1 MKKVYLLLLVLF
13 SCQKVSD
20 SAKDLLLLRLILK
33 NSEQVNLSGV
43 VRGPG
48 SIKNAQVDLVLP
60 KYGKCVDA
68 NGKPNGQIL
77 ASTKSTED
85 GTYSLTYTK
94 QNQILCVVVTP
105 TNGTSMAV
113 SYGNKKDVS
122 WGGKLYLS
130 SIFKEPKAFKR
141 NSTGQLNARKR
152 VNVTPF
158 TRLVA
163 SRFSASKAA
172 GSKSSTSFFSFLRS
186 GFTKNLQSEEELLES
201 AAKDV
206 AQTFFKGT
214 SIKNFQIEELNP
226 DTKSYEIRNGA
237 ISVTAERLT
246 LGKGS
251 KTSQFTGNV
260 DSENLQKV
268 LDFIETDFSDGQ
280 FDGKKITDKG
290 EIESISA
297 SKLSEV
303 NLDTQAADRFLKEEF
318 TRSLK
323 DFAKLHPNI
332 SENFWR
338 SVQLCDADDE
348 NCNSTASTEEVYVY
362 PENGATNV
370 SNHFFGFLSFS
381 EEVDTSSISIQSQ
394 SGTCS
399 GSIQLSHDEFNT
411 CLGLEI
417 EKEEWMA
424 IIYLQDTTLNYSQQY
439 KLKLLPTIKTI
450 SGNKLLNSN
459 LVSSFTTSAPLV
471 NLGNDTVYHD
481 DIYAVW
487 TRCALDLNSGIPYVN
502 CSTNSSPF
510 KYCDSNDN
518 SCNGGESG
526 DLVTSGPIYD
536 ACNYLNSIQ
545 FGGLTGWRVPE
556 VYEWESLL
564 DHTALANTIFSG
576 SSPNTIWFADS
587 DLNDPTKAYFWNSS
601 AQQITTQTKSTP
613 SGLFC
618 ITNDVPF

>member
-1 MKKVYLLLLVLF
+1 MKLFYLVLLSLV

-20 SAKDLLLLRLILK
+20 SARDVLLLRLILK
-33 NSEQVNLSGV
+33 NSEQVTLSGV

-60 KYGKCVDA
+60 KDGKCVDA

-77 ASTKSTED
+77 ASTKSAQD
-85 GTYSLTYTK
+85 GSYSLSYTK
-94 QNQILCVVVTP
+94 QNQLLCVVVTP
-105 TNGTSMAV
+105 IDATTMAI
-113 SYGNKKDVS
+113 SYGNKQDVS

-163 SRFSASKAA
+163 SRFSASKAG

-186 GFTKNLQSEEELLES
+186 GFTKALQSEEELLES

-226 DTKSYEIRNGA
+226 DAKSYEVRNGA
-237 ISVTAERLT
+237 ISVIAERLT

-251 KTSQFTGNV
+251 KTSQLTGNV

-268 LDFIETDFSDGQ
+268 LDFIERDFSDGQ

-297 SKLSEV
+297 AELSEI
-303 NLDTQAADRFLKEEF
+303 NLNTQSADRFLKEEF
-318 TRSLK
+318 TQSLK

-332 SENFWR
+332 SDNFWR

-348 NCNSTASTEEVYVY
+348 NCNSTASTEGVYVY

-370 SNHFFGFLSFS
+370 SNHFFAFLSFS
-381 EEVDTSSISIQSQ
+381 EEVDISSISAQSQ

-399 GSIQLSHDEFNT
+399 GTIQLSHDEFNT
-411 CLGLEI
+411 CLGLEV

-424 IIYLQDTTLNYSQQY
+424 IIYLQDTTLTYSQEY
-439 KLKLLPTIKTI
+439 KLKILSTIKTI
-450 SGNKLLNSN
+450 SGNSLLNSN
-459 LVSSFTTSAPLV
+459 LVSTFTTSAPLV

-502 CSTNSSPF
+502 CSSNSSPF
-510 KYCDSNDN
+510 KYCNSNDN
-518 SCNGGESG
+518 SCNGGEIG
-526 DLVTSGPIYD
+526 NLVSSGPIYD
-536 ACNYLNSIQ
+536 ACNYLNTIQ

-564 DHTALANTIFSG
+564 DHTTLANSIFSPN
-576 SSPNTIWFADS
+576 SPNTFWFADS
-587 DLNDPTKAYFWNSS
+587 DLNDPTKAYYWNSS
-601 AQQITTQTKSTP
+601 SQQILTQSKNT
-613 SGLFC
+613 SGGLLC
-618 ITNDVPF
+618 ITYDVPL